1 MSSDQRPGKVRVF
14 SSGTGAAPP
23 TRRRS
28 DRAEAN
34 VVPVAEAAQAPVPGA
49 QASVPPSGGSF
60 LLPAV
65 LFLIGCAVGGVLIA
79 WFGLMPGAGS

>member
-14 SSGTGAAPP
+14 SSGTAAAPP
-23 TRRRS
+23 ARRRS
-28 DRAEAN
+28 DRAEAD
-34 VVPVAEAAQAPVPGA
+34 VTPVAEPSQTPVSAA
-49 QASVPPSGGSF
+49 PPSGGGS
-60 LLPAV
+60 LLLAV